1 MKRLASEAAKFLTVG
16 GLATAVALVGFNL
29 LVHGWFGSA
38 DGPMHEWPLSA
49 YVLAN
54 TVGML
59 VSYRGS
65 RSWAF
70 RHREV
75 VGPTGGRVSYFVI
88 NTLSMGIP
96 LLCLATSRYV
106 LDLDSGLADNI
117 SANVIGLALGT
128 AARFWAFRKF
138 VFLRPEKARA
148 REMAS

>member
-1 MKRLASEAAKFLTVG
+1 
-16 GLATAVALVGFNL
+16 
-29 LVHGWFGSA
+29 
-38 DGPMHEWPLSA
+38 MHEWPLSA
-49 YVLAN
+49 YVIAN

-96 LLCLATSRYV
+96 VLCLATSRYV
-106 LDLDSGLADNI
+106 LDLDSGLPTT
-117 SANVIGLALGT
+117 SPRT
-128 AARFWAFRKF
+128 
-138 VFLRPEKARA
+138 
-148 REMAS
+148 